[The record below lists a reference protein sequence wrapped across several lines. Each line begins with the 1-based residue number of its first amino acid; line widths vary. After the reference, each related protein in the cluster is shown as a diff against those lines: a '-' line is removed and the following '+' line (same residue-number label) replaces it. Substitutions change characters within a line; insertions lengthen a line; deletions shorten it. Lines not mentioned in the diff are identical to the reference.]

1 MRHLACAFVLS
12 LLAGH
17 AAAQGYVGG
26 LFGFTQQGANCAN
39 WSSCDKTDT
48 GVKFYGG
55 YRFTN
60 TVAAEVGFVDFGSVS
75 LRTGGGA
82 TGSYSA
88 SAVTLGAAF
97 SWPLAPRLTGVARAG
112 VAMVDAD
119 YRVNGP
125 FNLFGGSESDSSLQP
140 YVGAALSYSLSP
152 RLSLTGSLDL
162 MPVDYP
168 RGGGTAM
175 LLGVGLAFSF

>member
-1 MRHLACAFVLS
+1 MRKIACAFVFS

-26 LFGFTQQGANCAN
+26 LFGFTRQGADCGN

-60 TVAAEVGFVDFGSVS
+60 ALAGEVGFVDFGSVT
-75 LRTGGGA
+75 LRAGGA
-82 TGSYSA
+82 ASGSA
-88 SAVTLGAAF
+88 SASAFTLGVAYGM
-97 SWPLAPRLTGVARAG
+97 PLAPRLTGVGRAG
-112 VAMVDAD
+112 LAMVDAD

-125 FNLFGGSESDSSLQP
+125 FNLFGGSESDSSVQP
-140 YVGAALSYSLSP
+140 YAGVGVSYALNP
-152 RLSLTGSLDL
+152 RLSLTGSFDL

-168 RGGGTAM
+168 RGSGTAT